1 MTANTKVL
9 SHTFFE
15 TQAEVGPLKTILT
28 LCGAGLVV
36 SLLLAA
42 YGFDLGTGFL

>member
-1 MTANTKVL
+1 MAAIAKAL

-15 TQAEVGPLKTILT
+15 TPFDVGPLKTIIA

-42 YGFDLGTGFL
+42 YGLRL